1 MLSSRNLCV
10 VRATSL
16 EVRINLPLASLLA
29 AENVI
34 FYPYRHQH
42 AFCANSKVCET
53 GTNRAAVSLLCD
65 INGNISSGYILKIK
79 FGGY

>member
-1 MLSSRNLCV
+1 MLSPRNLCV

-34 FYPYRHQH
+34 LHPYSHQH
-42 AFCANSKVCET
+42 SFRANSKVCET
-53 GTNRAAVSLLCD
+53 GTDRAAVSLLCD
-65 INGNISSGYILKIK
+65 INSHISSGSILKLK